1 LPSSH
6 SGSAT
11 SRWPPPTS
19 TRTPTWRRKSEPSP
33 ESPRPTR
40 RLAATSR
47 PTRYSPSSTASDC
60 SDLPP
65 VDSPATHTN
74 PRSGRNNDDVGSIG
88 DLKLLELVTI
98 SRLSRHATTKNA
110 NQACWGRAWIR
121 RRLPAVYKKYGLAS
135 DPRITRGTL
144 PGVVLATC
152 TDAIYDSRERAQN
165 SEITGDPFHA
175 DRG

>member
-1 LPSSH
+1 MQPGQRQRRSDEGRSRIAPSSELRYSTRLVNRSLPVDTPESTLPSSH

-19 TRTPTWRRKSEPSP
+19 TCTPTWRRKSEPSP
-33 ESPRPTR
+33 ESPRPAR

-74 PRSGRNNDDVGSIG
+74 PRAGRNNHDVGSIG
-88 DLKLLELVTI
+88 VVPTSEQRRLLI
-98 SRLSRHATTKNA
+98 A
-110 NQACWGRAWIR
+110 GRAAKFTI
-121 RRLPAVYKKYGLAS
+121 
-135 DPRITRGTL
+135 I
-144 PGVVLATC
+144 
-152 TDAIYDSRERAQN
+152 
-165 SEITGDPFHA
+165 
-175 DRG
+175 